1 MHPARPLPFRLALA
15 LLFAVALGVR
25 LFGLDWD
32 QGHMYHPDERRIVE
46 AVQELSF
53 SPLQLDPK
61 FHAYGSLPFLV
72 TRAATSLLSHAWPGA
87 LTWHGTLLAGRALSA
102 AWGAAG
108 CVLLALLGRKLFGE
122 KAGLLAGSFLA
133 IAVFHVQNSHFAT
146 NDVPL
151 VTLVLATLLLLVRAL
166 ERRTVPSFLLAG
178 AAAGLALATKAS
190 AATLFLPLLLAPLF
204 AFLPERRFGRAALA
218 LGATSIGLGAAFLL
232 GQPSALTS
240 PRELLAAVAEQGA
253 MVRDAGSVPYTNQY
267 VGTPHLLYELSEIVL
282 WGLGPAL
289 GLAALLGVAF
299 RLRAAVRERER
310 RELLLW
316 LWAVPF
322 LLLTVSFEVR
332 FPRYLL
338 PLHPLL
344 LLGAAALLAPRIGE
358 GSGRRFARR
367 AVLGLSGAYLL
378 AFLSIYARPHSVV
391 SASRWFHE
399 NAAEGATLLVP
410 HWEEG
415 FPLAVDGLPAS
426 RFRAADLPLYD
437 ADGAEKTRL
446 LAGKLASADLL
457 VFPTKRHTG
466 AIPRARERYPDTD
479 RFLRLLYSGDLGW
492 KLVRTFSSPPQLF
505 GLRLPT
511 ELADESFSV
520 YDHPRVTL
528 FRNAVRLDAA
538 ALERLLR
545 EATPSRPL
553 GRSDILRARPDDP
566 HADSEQRIS
575 GTRSTPLALLLWLAL
590 LEALG
595 LAAWRLLGP
604 RLPAVPGVYS
614 LSKVAGVA
622 LFGLA
627 AWALVA
633 WGLFAFVPS
642 FALAAAVAVV
652 LAGALSSRPLPALPR
667 RELLATEGV
676 FLGTFLFF
684 AAVRAWSPEIYWG
697 EKPMDFSFL
706 EAILRSELLPPPEPW
721 LAGTT
726 LSYTCFGHFLV
737 AAFAKALGVH
747 PALAFNLG
755 LASTAALTAAALFS
769 AGAFL
774 GGRIRTGALAVG
786 LGLFAGNLAG
796 LLEVARRRAVDFDLF
811 WSVSRVLKTQ
821 NEINEFPFWSF
832 LFADLHA
839 HLLAFPFL
847 LGLLAVLLLAFRQRT
862 SPELYVPPFGRSL
875 LLALA
880 SLFLAVL
887 LVTNGWSA
895 PTAAGL
901 VVLLLSA
908 SALAATPR
916 PAPPRPA
923 RRFGRLLAGV
933 AVPGLAVAL
942 PALLV
947 TLPFWRT
954 YTPPPRHLGW
964 ERGPGYDALSLLLVH
979 GLGLALVVPFLLT
992 RLRETRHDPA
1002 RPRRAAALAGGL
1014 ALLLTLSLVDLP
1026 ALASGRLAPAPSV
1039 RAFLA
1044 GLALLALLLA
1054 FGRGLPPARRALP
1067 AVAAAAFGLLA
1078 LCELVFVWDRMNTVF
1093 KFGLDATLLL
1103 AVAGAGALDTLLDR
1117 SARPAP
1123 SRRLASLLAAAAL
1136 LGATATSLL
1145 ALGGHLRTRRVETPR
1160 GTLDGLA
1167 FLRSHR
1173 PGEAAALDF
1182 LEARVPGLPTIAEAW
1197 GPPYRE
1203 YARFASRSGLPTVIG
1218 WDYHLLQRGQ
1228 PRPELDR
1235 RILEVARLY
1244 DPLSLHDLPA
1254 VLSRH
1259 EVRWVVSGAEE
1270 VEAYGEGHRALFR
1283 AFPGL
1288 LVPAFESGGVTLYR
1302 VPLRGRYETEHFISS
1317 TPPPQTGFDSTTD

>member
-1 MHPARPLPFRLALA
+1 MPQARPLSFRLALA
-15 LLFAVALGVR
+15 LLFAAALGVR

-53 SPLQLDPK
+53 SPPQLDPK

-72 TRAATSLLSHAWPGA
+72 TRAATSLLSHVWPGA

-108 CVLLALLGRKLFGE
+108 CVLLALLARKLFGE
-122 KAGLLAGSFLA
+122 KAGLLAGAFLA
-133 IAVFHVQNSHFAT
+133 LAVFHVQNSHFAT

-151 VTLVLATLLLLVRAL
+151 TTLVLATFLLLARAL
-166 ERRTVPSFLLAG
+166 EQKTSGAFLLASG
-178 AAAGLALATKAS
+178 AAGLALATKAS
-190 AATLFLPLLLAPLF
+190 AATLLLPLLAAPLL
-204 AFLPERRFGRAALA
+204 AFLPARRFGRAALG
-218 LGATSIGLGAAFLL
+218 LGAASLGLAAAFLL

-289 GLAALLGVAF
+289 GLAALLGFAL
-299 RLRAAVRERER
+299 RLRAAARERDG

-322 LLLTVSFEVR
+322 LLLTASFEVR

-344 LLGAAALLAPRIGE
+344 LLGAAALLAPRPGE
-358 GSGRRFARR
+358 RGGRRLARR

-391 SASRWFHE
+391 AASRWFHE
-399 NAAEGATLLVP
+399 NAAEEATLLVP

-415 FPLAVDGLPAS
+415 FPFALEGLPAS
-426 RFRAADLPLYD
+426 RFRTADLPLYD
-437 ADGAEKTRL
+437 PDGPEKSRL
-446 LAGKLASADLL
+446 LAERLAASDLL
-457 VFPTKRHTG
+457 VFPTKRQTG
-466 AIPRARERYPDTD
+466 ALTRARERFPDSD

-492 KLVRTFSSPPQLF
+492 TLVRTFSSPPQLF

-520 YDHPRVTL
+520 YDHPRVTV
-528 FRNAVRLDAA
+528 FRNSGRLDAA
-538 ALERLLR
+538 TLERLLL
-545 EATPSRPL
+545 EAMPSHLLTR
-553 GRSDILRARPDDP
+553 RQILRARPDDP
-566 HADSEQRIS
+566 HADSAERIS

-595 LAAWRLLGP
+595 LAAWRLLGA
-604 RLPAVPGVYS
+604 RLPAVPGVYA

-642 FALAAAVAVV
+642 FALAVAVAVV
-652 LAGALSSRPLPALPR
+652 LAGAFSSRPPRPLPR
-667 RELLATEGV
+667 RELLATEGL
-676 FLGTFLFF
+676 FLGAFLFF
-684 AAVRAWSPEIYWG
+684 AAVRAYSPEIFWG

-706 EAILRSELLPPPEPW
+706 NVLLRSELLPPPEPW

-726 LSYTCFGHFLV
+726 LSYTYFGHFLV

-755 LASTAALTAAALFS
+755 LAATAALTAAALLA

-774 GGRIRTGALAVG
+774 GGRLRTGLIAAG

-796 LLEVARRRAVDFDLF
+796 PLEVARRRAVDFDLF

-847 LGLLAVLLLAFRQRT
+847 LGLLGVLLLAFRQRT

-875 LLALA
+875 LLAVA
-880 SLFLAVL
+880 SLFLAVV

-901 VVLLLSA
+901 LVLLLSA

-916 PAPPRPA
+916 PAPPLPA
-923 RRFGRLLAGV
+923 RHLGRLLAGV
-933 AVPGLAVAL
+933 VVPGLAVAL
-942 PALLV
+942 PALFV
-947 TLPFWRT
+947 TLPFWRA

-979 GLGLALVVPFLLT
+979 GLGLALVVPFLLA
-992 RLRETRHDPA
+992 RLRETRQDSA
-1002 RPRRAAALAGGL
+1002 RPRRAGALAASL
-1014 ALLLTLSLVDLP
+1014 ALLLALSLLDLP
-1026 ALASGRLAPAPSV
+1026 ALAAGRLAPAPSV

-1067 AVAAAAFGLLA
+1067 AIAAAAFSLLA
-1078 LCELVFVWDRMNTVF
+1078 LSEIVFVWDRMNTVF

-1103 AVAGAGALDTLLDR
+1103 AVAGAGALDLLLER
-1117 SARPAP
+1117 SSSSGTP
-1123 SRRLASLLAAAAL
+1123 RRLAATLAAGAL
-1136 LGATATSLL
+1136 LGSLATSLL
-1145 ALGGHLRTRRVETPR
+1145 ALAGHIRTRRVETPR

-1197 GPPYRE
+1197 GPSYRE

-1228 PRPELDR
+1228 PRAELDR
-1235 RILEVARLY
+1235 RILDVARLY
-1244 DPLSLHDLPA
+1244 DPLALDDLPE

-1259 EVRWVVSGAEE
+1259 GIRWVVSGAEE
-1270 VEAYGEGHRALFR
+1270 AVAHGEAHRALFR

-1288 LVPAFESGGVTLYR
+1288 LVPAFESDGVTLFR
-1302 VPLRGRYETEHFISS
+1302 SPLRGRYETKHLVSPG
-1317 TPPPQTGFDSTTD
+1317 PPPGTAGVTPTD

>member
-1 MHPARPLPFRLALA
+1 MPQARPLPFRLALA
-15 LLFAVALGVR
+15 LLFAAALGLR

-32 QGHMYHPDERRIVE
+32 QGHMFHPDERRIVE

-53 SPLQLDPK
+53 SPLELDPK

-87 LTWHGTLLAGRALSA
+87 LTWHGTLLTGRALSA

-122 KAGLLAGSFLA
+122 KAGLLAGAFLA
-133 IAVFHVQNSHFAT
+133 LAVFHVQNSHFAT

-151 VTLVLATLLLLVRAL
+151 TTLILATFLLLVRAL
-166 ERRTVPSFLLAG
+166 ELRSVPAFCLAG
-178 AAAGLALATKAS
+178 GAAGLALATKAS
-190 AATLFLPLLLAPLF
+190 AATLLLPLVLAPLL
-204 AFLPERRFGRAALA
+204 AFFPQRRFGRAALA
-218 LGATSIGLGAAFLL
+218 FGAAALGLAGAFLL

-240 PRELLAAVAEQGA
+240 PRALLAAVAEQGA
-253 MVRDAGSVPYTNQY
+253 MVRSAGSVPYTNQY
-267 VGTPHLLYELSEIVL
+267 VATPHLLYELSEIVL

-289 GLAALLGVAF
+289 GLAALLGLAL
-299 RLRAAVRERER
+299 RLREAARGPDV

-322 LLLTVSFEVR
+322 LLLTASFEVR

-344 LLGAAALLAPRIGE
+344 LLGAAALLAPRSGE
-358 GSGRRFARR
+358 GGGRRFARR
-367 AVLGLSGAYLL
+367 AVLGLSAAYLL

-399 NAAEGATLLVP
+399 NAAEGATVLVP

-415 FPLAVDGLPAS
+415 FPFALEGLPAS
-426 RFRAADLPLYD
+426 RFRTADLPLYD
-437 ADGAEKTRL
+437 PDGPEKSRL
-446 LAGKLASADLL
+446 LAERLAASDLL
-457 VFPTKRHTG
+457 VFPTKRQTG
-466 AIPRARERYPDTD
+466 ALTQARDRFPDSD

-492 KLVRTFSSPPQLF
+492 TLVRTFSSPPQLF

-520 YDHPRVTL
+520 YDHPRVTV
-528 FRNAVRLDAA
+528 FRNSGRLDAA
-538 ALERLLR
+538 ALERLLL

-553 GRSDILRARPDDP
+553 TRRQILRARPDDP
-566 HADSEQRIS
+566 HADSEERIS

-595 LAAWRLLGP
+595 LAAWRLLGA
-604 RLPAVPGVYS
+604 RLPAVPGVYA

-642 FALAAAVAVV
+642 FALAAAVVVV
-652 LAGALSSRPLPALPR
+652 LAGAFSSRPPRPLPC
-667 RELLATEGV
+667 RELLATEGL
-676 FLGTFLFF
+676 FLGAFLFF
-684 AAVRAWSPEIYWG
+684 AAVRAFSPEIFWG

-706 EAILRSELLPPPEPW
+706 NALLRAELLPPPEPW

-726 LSYTCFGHFLV
+726 LSYTYFGQFLV

-755 LASTAALTAAALFS
+755 LAATAALTAAALLA

-774 GGRIRTGALAVG
+774 GGRLRTGLLAAG

-796 LLEVARRRAVDFDLF
+796 PLELARRRVVDFDLF

-901 VVLLLSA
+901 VALLLAA

-916 PAPPRPA
+916 PEPPLPA

-933 AVPGLAVAL
+933 VVPGLAVAL
-942 PALLV
+942 PALVV
-947 TLPFWRT
+947 TLPFWRA

-979 GLGLALVVPFLLT
+979 GLGLALVVPALLA
-992 RLRETRHDPA
+992 LYRETQRDPA
-1002 RPRRAAALAGGL
+1002 RPRRAPALAAAL
-1014 ALLLTLSLVDLP
+1014 ALLLALSLLDLP
-1026 ALASGRLAPAPSV
+1026 ALASGRLAPAQTV

-1067 AVAAAAFGLLA
+1067 AVAAAAFGLLT
-1078 LCELVFVWDRMNTVF
+1078 LCEVVFVWDRMNTVF

-1103 AVAGAGALDTLLDR
+1103 AVAGAGALDLLFDR
-1117 SARPAP
+1117 SSANETP
-1123 SRRLASLLAAAAL
+1123 RRFAKTLAAAAL
-1136 LGATATSLL
+1136 LGALATSLL
-1145 ALGGHLRTRRVETPR
+1145 ALAGHLRTRRVETPR
-1160 GTLDGLA
+1160 GTLDGLS

-1197 GPPYRE
+1197 GPSYRE

-1228 PRPELDR
+1228 PRAELDR
-1235 RILEVARLY
+1235 RILDVARLY
-1244 DPLSLHDLPA
+1244 DPLALDDLPE
-1254 VLSRH
+1254 VLSRR

-1270 VEAYGEGHRALFR
+1270 VEAHDEAHRALFR
-1283 AFPGL
+1283 AYPGL
-1288 LVPAFESGGVTLYR
+1288 LVPAFESGGVTLFR
-1302 VPLRGRYETEHFISS
+1302 VPVRGRYETKHLVSATS
-1317 TPPPQTGFDSTTD
+1317 PVQRPATDRKN